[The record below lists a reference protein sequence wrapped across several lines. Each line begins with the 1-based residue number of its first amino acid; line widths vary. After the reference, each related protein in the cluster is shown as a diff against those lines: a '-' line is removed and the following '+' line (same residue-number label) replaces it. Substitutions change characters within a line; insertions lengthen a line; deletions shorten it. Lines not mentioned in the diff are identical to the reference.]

1 MTNCVKRHCEV
12 AGKEHPARSA
22 GTETSLMTSLKSAP
36 IAAMRALLTLLLC
49 AVLLLKHEVM
59 LLLGGQIIRSS
70 VFFLPRNSTIW

>member
-12 AGKEHPARSA
+12 AGKEHPAHSA
-22 GTETSLMTSLKSAP
+22 RTETSLMTSLKSAP